1 MKKILLFYASFG
13 GGHLS
18 AANSIKQCID
28 ENFSDCET
36 KLVDCMLYVNK
47 PINAISTTAY
57 KEMAK
62 KFPWVWGDIYAH
74 TQKGPLARI
83 SSTSNNLMA
92 KKLLKLL
99 KEYQPDVVISTHP
112 FGSQMVSYL
121 KRKALVDCKLATI
134 LTDFAPHEQW
144 LIGSDYVDYLFVSH
158 EKLRQELINTG
169 IDSNKVFATG
179 IPLSN
184 RFLMHYNKEEIKHS
198 FGLDLNRKVILFFG
212 GGEFGLGRE
221 VTIKILS
228 AFIHNIK
235 DHQIVAIAGKNEKM
249 REEFNSLVE
258 QEHSEDLVTVLS
270 YTHQVPELM
279 SISDLVVTKPG
290 GLTSTESLSS
300 GLPMVLIN
308 PIPGQEEENAE
319 FLEDS
324 GVAVWLRKNSDF
336 EAEIAKLLSDKD
348 KLHKMKLNT
357 KLLAKK
363 HSTRDICDIIL
374 KDTKMADVK

>member
-62 KFPWVWGDIYAH
+62 KFPWVWGDLYAH

-121 KRKALVDCKLATI
+121 KRKALIECKLATI
-134 LTDFAPHEQW
+134 LTDFSPHEQW
-144 LIGSDYVDYLFVSH
+144 LVGSDYVDYFFVSH
-158 EKLRQELINTG
+158 EKLRLELINNG
-169 IDSNKVFATG
+169 LDSNKIFATG

-198 FGLDLNRKVILFFG
+198 FGLDLNKKVILFFG

-228 AFIHNIK
+228 AFIHNLK

-258 QEHSEDLVTVLS
+258 QEHAEDSVTVLS
-270 YTHQVPELM
+270 YTNQVPELM